1 MLLKGKKNSG
11 EITLNG
17 PAARKVQKGDEVII
31 ISYAS
36 MDLSEAKIFKPTVIF
51 PVANNS
57 LQ

>member
-1 MLLKGKKNSG
+1 MSLMAKKIVG

-36 MDLSEAKIFKPTVIF
+36 MDFDEAI
-51 PVANNS
+51 A
-57 LQ
+57 L